1 MGLAGFSGRPDL
13 PGSKLGICMMFTL
26 VGAAVLLI
34 LAAHT
39 QQSCGTWCADC
50 AGHQESYV
58 CSCMQLSILR
68 MHLHLP
74 VDSLQQSSSNNCCS
88 AVVQVI
94 VISFTLII
102 SLMLGTFAFVLKVGA
117 IRIND

>member
-1 MGLAGFSGRPDL
+1 MARGAQ
-13 PGSKLGICMMFTL
+13 TVL
-26 VGAAVLLI
+26 VTKSL
-34 LAAHT
+34 T
-39 QQSCGTWCADC
+39 CARAC
-50 AGHQESYV
+50 NCPYS
-58 CSCMQLSILR
+58 R
-68 MHLHLP
+68 MHLHLHGF